1 MNPTVDFMNAI
12 ILRSVR
18 IHSGCLLVLNL
29 RNLFLLLDFTL
40 ICCSFHF
47 LLPINMISHFHPR
60 MQIFSL
66 FILIFH
72 KENFYKFHSLNLF
85 GLFMNFLKR
94 SGLRILE
101 TIVISNHIQNHP
113 ICFHSFPF
121 FTEHF
126 WHYRLVEYPLYFLLC
141 W

>member
-40 ICCSFHF
+40 ICCSIHF
-47 LLPINMISHFHPR
+47 LLPINMISQFHPR
-60 MQIFSL
+60 MQNFSL
-66 FILIFH
+66 FFIIFN

-85 GLFMNFLKR
+85 GLFMDFMKHSR
-94 SGLRILE
+94 FKIFE
-101 TIVISNHIQNHP
+101 TFVIFNHIQNYP
-113 ICFHSFPF
+113 IWFHSFPF
-121 FTEHF
+121 FTEHV
-126 WHYRLVEYPLYFLLC
+126 WHYRLVQYPLNFLLY